1 MSAKL
6 MRDASY
12 LLPDPGGEV
21 VRQLLDEIDR
31 LKAELE
37 SKDKAI
43 KLLQGHCNALMDT
56 EGKLAQWK
64 KGHTAGQE
72 AAGYYQKQAD
82 DMIRQLRKELSD
94 ENANFTEEIMNLER
108 QLAEIKH
115 EPETTQLHL
124 MEEETT
130 RKIWEKGC
138 KKADSQLAEARA
150 EVERLTLENR
160 QMLQGMKWDNQLK
173 AIARQEAAREILE
186 WAAGPESY
194 DEWVVM
200 VRERFGLEGVRDEIH
215 RTD

>member
-94 ENANFTEEIMNLER
+94 ENANFTEEIMNLE
-108 QLAEIKH
+108 L
-115 EPETTQLHL
+115 
-124 MEEETT
+124 
-130 RKIWEKGC
+130 
-138 KKADSQLAEARA
+138 QLAEARA
-150 EVERLTLENR
+150 EVRQVEQSAINFHEAWQQALNDLESARNDR
-160 QMLQGMKWDNQLK
+160 AEALRSCNEAWMQATGGNYPAHTAKIIEAL
-173 AIARQEAAREILE
+173 RQEIHDLE
-186 WAAGPESY
+186 S
-194 DEWVVM
+194 
-200 VRERFGLEGVRDEIH
+200 VRAENTELRGINQSLSALLERRNRVCL
-215 RTD
+215 

>member
-1 MSAKL
+1 MVEENTTTCACQ
-6 MRDASY
+6 
-12 LLPDPGGEV
+12 GGWMCPNCADQH
-21 VRQLLDEIDR
+21 RAEISR

-108 QLAEIKH
+108 QLAE
-115 EPETTQLHL
+115 E
-124 MEEETT
+124 
-130 RKIWEKGC
+130 
-138 KKADSQLAEARA
+138 RA
-150 EVERLTLENR
+150 EI
-160 QMLQGMKWDNQLK
+160 K
-173 AIARQEAAREILE
+173 
-186 WAAGPESY
+186 
-194 DEWVVM
+194 EWVCNSCRTVYP
-200 VRERFGLEGVRDEIH
+200 GPPQEGFACVQCPKCSGNTMP
-215 RTD
+215 RTRWEVKQAAYFSLATSF